1 MNFSGGDWKPP
12 DHNELRER
20 KTQMKL
26 AQFKTSESPEQRLGV
41 LLGDVVYDVA
51 KLARALKES
60 GAGPPSW
67 LLQANRTQD
76 VINRGESAVR
86 DIRALLTD
94 IRIGSGLDQIAA
106 QPLDSIDFL
115 PAVYPSKILAI
126 GRNYVDHAIEG
137 GAAPPEAPLLFNKL
151 PNSLNAHN
159 APIVLPHISVKV
171 DYEAELAVVIGRKAK
186 RVSEAEALDHIF
198 GYTLINDVSAR
209 DLQFGDGQ
217 WTRGKGLD
225 TFAPLGPFIT
235 TRDEIKDVQA
245 LKIEGRLNGEVMQSS
260 NTGKMIFKVAYLVSY
275 LSQGMTLEPG
285 DVIATGTPEGVGVFR
300 DPPVLLKAGDVFEVE
315 IEGLGTLRNP
325 VVAEG

>member
-1 MNFSGGDWKPP
+1 
-12 DHNELRER
+12 
-20 KTQMKL
+20 MKL
-26 AQFKTSESPEQRLGV
+26 AQFKTKDSDKQRLGLAV
-41 LLGDVVYDVA
+41 GDGVCDVA
-51 KLARALKES
+51 ELAREVKAS
-60 GAGPPSW
+60 GGEPASW
-67 LLQANRTQD
+67 LLDADNTLD
-76 VINRGESAVR
+76 VIRRGTPALAEIDSLLNGDQSGSVR
-86 DIRALLTD
+86 GQATAY
-94 IRIGSGLDQIAA
+94 S
-106 QPLDSIDFL
+106 LDSIEFL

-159 APIVLPHISVKV
+159 APIVLPRLSAKV
-171 DYEAELAVVIGRKAK
+171 DYEAELAVVIGRRAK
-186 RVSEAEALDHIF
+186 QVSETEALAHVF

-209 DLQFGDGQ
+209 DLQYGDGQ

-300 DPPVLLKAGDVFEVE
+300 DPPVLLKAGDVFEVT

-325 VVAEG
+325 VIATEE

>member
-1 MNFSGGDWKPP
+1 
-12 DHNELRER
+12 
-20 KTQMKL
+20 MKL
-26 AQFKTSESPEQRLGV
+26 AQFKTKDSDKQRLGLAV
-41 LLGDVVYDVA
+41 GDAVCDVA
-51 KLARALKES
+51 ELARAVKAS
-60 GAGPPSW
+60 GGEPASW
-67 LLQANRTQD
+67 LLEANDTLDIIR
-76 VINRGESAVR
+76 RGAPALAEIA
-86 DIRALLTD
+86 ALLD
-94 IRIGSGLDQIAA
+94 GDRSVSGRGQVVAYSF
-106 QPLDSIDFL
+106 DSIEFL
-115 PAVYPSKILAI
+115 PAAYPGKILAI

-151 PNSLNAHN
+151 SNSLNAHN
-159 APIVLPHISVKV
+159 APIVLPLISVKV

-186 RVSEAEALDHIF
+186 RVSEAEALNYVF
-198 GYTLINDVSAR
+198 GYTMINDVSAR

-260 NTGKMIFKVAYLVSY
+260 NTGKMIFQVAYLVSY
-275 LSQGMTLEPG
+275 LSQGLTLEPG

-300 DPPVLLKAGDVFEVE
+300 DPPVLLKAGDVFEVT

-325 VVAEG
+325 VVAAE